1 MTTTRDEWKIAAAQ
15 KIQAHHDAA
24 HKAADKAIEHAKQA
38 GVLLLEIK
46 AALPHGDFSLWVE
59 KHLTVSIRQAQRYMA
74 AAQGKAISV
83 RKVKQALPV
92 PVKYDTVSLFKI
104 RPGEAVSLK
113 MDRGGWV
120 DELNF
125 FPSTHEGCFHY
136 IYRNGPKDGD
146 KGHMVAYSTNPIPAQ
161 AVTGVVFR
169 EMHDWEF
176 ANITRSKSEGL
187 EYNLIGTTT
196 DGVDWIGSPPL
207 VTDEQD
213 GAAA

>member
-1 MTTTRDEWKIAAAQ
+1 MTITRDEWKIAAAQ

-24 HKAADKAIEHAKQA
+24 HKAADKALVHAKQA
-38 GVLLLEIK
+38 GALLLEVK

-83 RKVKQALPV
+83 RKVKDALPA

-104 RPGEAVSLK
+104 RPGETVNLR

-120 DELNF
+120 DELDI
-125 FPSTHEGCFHY
+125 FPGTHEGCFHY
-136 IYRNGPKDGD
+136 LFTTGPKGGGDGYHV
-146 KGHMVAYSTNPIPAQ
+146 KFSKTPITAQ
-161 AVTGVVFR
+161 AVTEVVFR

-176 ANITRSKSEGL
+176 ANITRSKCEGR
-187 EYNLIGTTT
+187 EYNLIGTTAA
-196 DGVDWIGSPPL
+196 GVYWFGSPPW
-207 VTDEQD
+207 VYGEQE
-213 GAAA
+213 GLSS